1 MFQWTFWESCNHI
14 LGYFR
19 DTFGIFVGLMKIC
32 LYVDSL
38 DSVLAD
44 IEGYFRDSLEIFG

>member
-44 IEGYFRDSLEIFG
+44 ISEILRVILGIV